1 MENIRKTLEKIKEF
15 FANRYLI
22 LSIITCFIAVIY
34 IGQLVNIQ
42 IVNGK
47 EYREKSEKRM
57 LRTETIVAPRGEI
70 YDRNG
75 VVLAT
80 SKLSYNVELY
90 KVRVEAKEQN
100 EALQKLIQIL
110 ESNGDKISSSFPV
123 NDTLN
128 GFNFSNVEA
137 EKKWKEEMKLEE
149 NASFDQVIDAYI
161 KKYELQDISDRN
173 MQIKIIQIKYEG
185 ALNAYSLFNSATI
198 AKDVSETS
206 VAKIE
211 ERKSE
216 LYGVNVISTPKRY
229 YPNANLTSHVVGYAS
244 KISNTEYEKV
254 KDSGNYNINSVIGK
268 TGIEQA
274 FEFYL
279 KGKDG
284 TMKSETDAEGN
295 ISSETIASEPV
306 SGKNVTLTIDYR
318 LQKVAEDS
326 LEAAI
331 RGLKDGTLVGKKV
344 PEASAGSVVVLDT
357 ENSEVLAMANY
368 PNYDTNNFVNGIK
381 TADWDKL
388 NNDPL
393 GPMNNRA
400 ISSVYSP
407 GSTYKMLVG
416 LAGLMS
422 GGITVDEKILDPGI
436 YPYGHHPKCW
446 IYTQYHRTH
455 GWVNISQ
462 AIKGSCNCFFYEV
475 GRRIGIQEIIKYSKE
490 FGLGQKTGI
499 ELSNEATGSIAG
511 DGASEWYL
519 GQTLSAAIG
528 QAENA
533 YTPIQMANY
542 IATIA
547 NGGNLNKVS
556 LIKQVTDEADNAS
569 VPVSELEE
577 YSKNFTGVDFKSKN
591 IGLDP
596 KYINAVKEGMLSVT
610 SETGGT
616 ANIIFKNSDIQVAG
630 KTGTSQVAGKQNN
643 GIFVGFA
650 PYDKPKIAV
659 VAIIEGG
666 GEGTYTAHV
675 VRPIMEEYFQ
685 ISTQDKANEKA
696 QNVATEKVSF

>member
-100 EALQKLIQIL
+100 QALQKLIQIL

-128 GFNFSNVEA
+128 GFNFSNGEA

>member
-331 RGLKDGTLVGKKV
+331 SGLKDGTLVGKKV

>member
-100 EALQKLIQIL
+100 QALQKLIQIL

-128 GFNFSNVEA
+128 GFNFSNGEA

-161 KKYELQDISDRN
+161 KKYDLQDISDRN